1 MITQPMALGSRLLLA
16 VLVLLSGCQLE
27 SFAERQARQRAGY
40 LGEAA
45 SSQEPLVWTSRRSP
59 DADGAIASLLAA
71 HLYGGQ
77 ARISG
82 ELTAQT
88 QAILQRCEQ
97 SAPQRTSGLNGSAI
111 GLVGVNQ
118 DNGLVGVNQDNGVD
132 AAIAANHL
140 VAVVDHRAPGTGNLS
155 LPQARRID
163 IRPWGATTTILEQQA
178 QRLSVVLPKPL
189 ACAALGA
196 IVTRTQGLRSASTTP
211 QDRQSAARLA
221 RRAGIQQAQLLTSF
235 DLQER

>member
-16 VLVLLSGCQLE
+16 VVVLLSGCQLE
-27 SFAERQARQRAGY
+27 SFGERQARQREDY

-45 SSQEPLVWTSRRSP
+45 SSQKPLIWTSSSSA
-59 DADGAIASLLAA
+59 DADGAMASLLAA

-82 ELTAQT
+82 EPTTQT
-88 QAILQRCEQ
+88 KAILQRCEQ
-97 SAPQRTSGLNGSAI
+97 SAPQPTSGLNGHAI
-111 GLVGVNQ
+111 GRVGAHHGNQ
-118 DNGLVGVNQDNGVD
+118 VV
-132 AAIAANHL
+132 AII
-140 VAVVDHRAPGTGNLS
+140 DHRAPRTGSLK
-155 LPQARRID
+155 LPQQRRID
-163 IRPWGATTTILEQQA
+163 IRPWGTTTTILEQQA
-178 QRLSVVLPKPL
+178 QRLGVVLPKPL

-196 IVTRTQGLRSASTTP
+196 IVTQTQGLQSASTTP

>member
-16 VLVLLSGCQLE
+16 VVVLLSGCQLE
-27 SFAERQARQRAGY
+27 SFAERQTRQRADY

-45 SSQEPLVWTSRRSP
+45 SSQEPLAWTSSSSP

-71 HLYGGQ
+71 HLYGGE

-82 ELTAQT
+82 EPTAQT

-97 SAPQRTSGLNGSAI
+97 SAPQRTSRLNGSAI
-111 GLVGVNQ
+111 GLVGANQ
-118 DNGLVGVNQDNGVD
+118 GNGWD
-132 AAIAANHL
+132 AAIAANHV

-163 IRPWGATTTILEQQA
+163 VRPWGATTTILEQQA
-178 QRLSVVLPKPL
+178 QRLGVVLPKPL

-196 IVTRTQGLRSASTTP
+196 IVTQTQGLRSASTTP

>member
-16 VLVLLSGCQLE
+16 VVVLLSGCQLE
-27 SFAERQARQRAGY
+27 SFAERQTRQRADY

-45 SSQEPLVWTSRRSP
+45 SSQEPLAWTSSSSP
-59 DADGAIASLLAA
+59 DADGAIATLLAA
-71 HLYGGQ
+71 HLYGGE

-97 SAPQRTSGLNGSAI
+97 SAPQRTSRLNGSAI
-111 GLVGVNQ
+111 GLVGANQ
-118 DNGLVGVNQDNGVD
+118 GNGWD
-132 AAIAANHL
+132 AAIAANHV

-178 QRLSVVLPKPL
+178 QRLGVVLPKPL

-196 IVTRTQGLRSASTTP
+196 IVTQTQGLRSASTTP

>member
-16 VLVLLSGCQLE
+16 VVLLLSGCQLE
-27 SFAERQARQRAGY
+27 SFGERQARQRADY

-45 SSQEPLVWTSRRSP
+45 SSQKPLIWTSSSSA
-59 DADGAIASLLAA
+59 DADGAMASLLAA

-77 ARISG
+77 AQISG
-82 ELTAQT
+82 EPTAQT

-97 SAPQRTSGLNGSAI
+97 NAPQPTSGLNGSAI
-111 GLVGVNQ
+111 GLVGANQ
-118 DNGLVGVNQDNGVD
+118 GNGWN
-132 AAIAANHL
+132 AAIAANHV

-163 IRPWGATTTILEQQA
+163 VRPWGTTTTILEQQA
-178 QRLSVVLPKPL
+178 QRLGVVLPKPL

-196 IVTRTQGLRSASTTP
+196 IVSQTQGLQSASTTP

>member
-45 SSQEPLVWTSRRSP
+45 SSQEPLVWTSSSSP

-97 SAPQRTSGLNGSAI
+97 SAPQRTSGLSGSAI
-111 GLVGVNQ
+111 G
-118 DNGLVGVNQDNGVD
+118 
-132 AAIAANHL
+132 H
-140 VAVVDHRAPGTGNLS
+140 
-155 LPQARRID
+155 
-163 IRPWGATTTILEQQA
+163 W
-178 QRLSVVLPKPL
+178 
-189 ACAALGA
+189 C
-196 IVTRTQGLRSASTTP
+196 
-211 QDRQSAARLA
+211 
-221 RRAGIQQAQLLTSF
+221 
-235 DLQER
+235 

>member
-111 GLVGVNQ
+111 GVVGANQ
-118 DNGLVGVNQDNGVD
+118 GNGWD
-132 AAIAANHL
+132 AAIAVNHV
-140 VAVVDHRAPGTGNLS
+140 VAVVDHHAPGTGNLS
-155 LPQARRID
+155 MPQARRID
-163 IRPWGATTTILEQQA
+163 VRPWGATTTILEQQA
-178 QRLSVVLPKPL
+178 QRLGVVLPKPL

-196 IVTRTQGLRSASTTP
+196 IVTQTQGLQSASTTP

>member
-16 VLVLLSGCQLE
+16 VVLLLSGCQLE
-27 SFAERQARQRAGY
+27 SFGERQARQRADY

-45 SSQEPLVWTSRRSP
+45 SSQKPLIWTSSSSA
-59 DADGAIASLLAA
+59 DADGAMASLLAA

-82 ELTAQT
+82 EPTPQT
-88 QAILQRCEQ
+88 KAILQRCEQ
-97 SAPQRTSGLNGSAI
+97 SAPQPNSGLNGSAI
-111 GLVGVNQ
+111 GLVGAHHGNQ
-118 DNGLVGVNQDNGVD
+118 VV
-132 AAIAANHL
+132 AII
-140 VAVVDHRAPGTGNLS
+140 DHRAPRTGSLK
-155 LPQARRID
+155 LPQQRRID
-163 IRPWGATTTILEQQA
+163 IRPWGTTTTILEQQA
-178 QRLSVVLPKPL
+178 QRLGVVLPKPL

-196 IVTRTQGLRSASTTP
+196 IVSQTQGLQSASTTS

>member
-27 SFAERQARQRAGY
+27 SFAERQTRQRADY

-45 SSQEPLVWTSRRSP
+45 SSQEPLVWTSSSSP

-111 GLVGVNQ
+111 GLVGANQ
-118 DNGLVGVNQDNGVD
+118 GNGWD
-132 AAIAANHL
+132 AAIAANHV

-163 IRPWGATTTILEQQA
+163 VRPWGATTTILEQQA
-178 QRLSVVLPKPL
+178 QRLGVVLPKPL

-196 IVTRTQGLRSASTTP
+196 IVTQTQGLRSASTTP

>member
-27 SFAERQARQRAGY
+27 SFAERQTRQRADY

-45 SSQEPLVWTSRRSP
+45 SSQEPLVWTSSSSP

-71 HLYGGQ
+71 HLYGGE

-82 ELTAQT
+82 EPTAQT

-97 SAPQRTSGLNGSAI
+97 SAPQRTSRLNGSAI
-111 GLVGVNQ
+111 GLVGA
-118 DNGLVGVNQDNGVD
+118 NQDNGVD
-132 AAIAANHL
+132 AAIAANHV
-140 VAVVDHRAPGTGNLS
+140 VAVVDHRAPGTGTLS

-163 IRPWGATTTILEQQA
+163 VRPWGATTTILEQQA
-178 QRLSVVLPKPL
+178 QRFGVVLPKPL
-189 ACAALGA
+189 ACAALGG
-196 IVTRTQGLRSASTTP
+196 IVTQTQGLQSASTTP

>member
-16 VLVLLSGCQLE
+16 VVVLLSGCQLE
-27 SFAERQARQRAGY
+27 SFGERQARQRADY

-45 SSQEPLVWTSRRSP
+45 SSQKPLIWTSSSSA
-59 DADGAIASLLAA
+59 DADGAMASLLAA

-82 ELTAQT
+82 EPTPQT
-88 QAILQRCEQ
+88 KAILQRCEQ
-97 SAPQRTSGLNGSAI
+97 SAPQPTSELNGSAI
-111 GLVGVNQ
+111 GLVGAHHGNQ
-118 DNGLVGVNQDNGVD
+118 VV
-132 AAIAANHL
+132 AII
-140 VAVVDHRAPGTGNLS
+140 DHRAPRTGS
-155 LPQARRID
+155 PKLPQQRRID
-163 IRPWGATTTILEQQA
+163 IRPWGTTTTILEQQA
-178 QRLSVVLPKPL
+178 QRLGVVLPKPL

-196 IVTRTQGLRSASTTP
+196 IVSQTQGLQSASTTP

>member
-111 GLVGVNQ
+111 GLVGANQ
-118 DNGLVGVNQDNGVD
+118 GNGWD

-163 IRPWGATTTILEQQA
+163 VRPWGATTTILEQQA
-178 QRLSVVLPKPL
+178 QRLGVVLPKPL

-196 IVTRTQGLRSASTTP
+196 IVTQTEGLRSASTTP

>member
-16 VLVLLSGCQLE
+16 VVVLLSGCQLE
-27 SFAERQARQRAGY
+27 SFAERQTRQRADY

-45 SSQEPLVWTSRRSP
+45 SSQEPLVWTSSSSP

-71 HLYGGQ
+71 HLYGGE

-82 ELTAQT
+82 EPTAQT

-97 SAPQRTSGLNGSAI
+97 SAPQRTSRLNGSAI
-111 GLVGVNQ
+111 GLVGANQ
-118 DNGLVGVNQDNGVD
+118 GNGWD
-132 AAIAANHL
+132 AAIAANHV

-178 QRLSVVLPKPL
+178 QRLGVVLPKPL

-196 IVTRTQGLRSASTTP
+196 IVTQTQGLRSASTTP

>member
-1 MITQPMALGSRLLLA
+1 MALGSRLLLA

-45 SSQEPLVWTSRRSP
+45 SSQEPLVWTSSSSP

-111 GLVGVNQ
+111 GLVGANQ
-118 DNGLVGVNQDNGVD
+118 GNGWD
-132 AAIAANHL
+132 AAIAANHV

-163 IRPWGATTTILEQQA
+163 VRPWGATTTILEQQA
-178 QRLSVVLPKPL
+178 QRLGVVLPKPL

-196 IVTRTQGLRSASTTP
+196 IVTQTQGLRSASTTP

>member
-97 SAPQRTSGLNGSAI
+97 SAPQRTSRLNGSAI
-111 GLVGVNQ
+111 GLVGANQ
-118 DNGLVGVNQDNGVD
+118 GNGWD
-132 AAIAANHL
+132 AAIAANHV

>member
-45 SSQEPLVWTSRRSP
+45 SSQEPLVWTSSSSP

-71 HLYGGQ
+71 HLYGGE

-82 ELTAQT
+82 EPTAQT

-97 SAPQRTSGLNGSAI
+97 SAPQRTSRLNGSAI
-111 GLVGVNQ
+111 GLVGANQ
-118 DNGLVGVNQDNGVD
+118 GNGWD

-178 QRLSVVLPKPL
+178 QRLGVVLPKPL

-196 IVTRTQGLRSASTTP
+196 IVMQTQGLRSASTTP

>member
-111 GLVGVNQ
+111 GVVGANQ
-118 DNGLVGVNQDNGVD
+118 GNGWD

-163 IRPWGATTTILEQQA
+163 VRPWGATTTILEEQA
-178 QRLSVVLPKPL
+178 QRLGVVLPKPL

-196 IVTRTQGLRSASTTP
+196 IVTQTQGLRSASTTP
-211 QDRQSAARLA
+211 QDRQSASRLA

>member
-1 MITQPMALGSRLLLA
+1 M
-16 VLVLLSGCQLE
+16 LVLLSGCQLE

-45 SSQEPLVWTSRRSP
+45 SSQEPLVWTSSSSP
-59 DADGAIASLLAA
+59 DADGAISSLLAA

-77 ARISG
+77 ASISG
-82 ELTAQT
+82 EPTAQT

-97 SAPQRTSGLNGSAI
+97 NAPQPTSGLNGSAI
-111 GLVGVNQ
+111 GLVGANQ
-118 DNGLVGVNQDNGVD
+118 GHGWN
-132 AAIAANHL
+132 AAIAANHV
-140 VAVVDHRAPGTGNLS
+140 VAVVDHLAPGTGNLS

-163 IRPWGATTTILEQQA
+163 VRPWGATTTILEQQA
-178 QRLSVVLPKPL
+178 QRLGVVLPKPL

-196 IVTRTQGLRSASTTP
+196 IVTQTQGLQSASTTP

-221 RRAGIQQAQLLTSF
+221 RRAGIQQAQLLTRF